1 MKGTDG
7 IHIQKKTTTKNKT
20 CHNYILFGSF
30 CEHEDELP
38 SDILKQSF
46 QIRLQANWQ
55 DDVEICR
62 HCPSFIYPLSNQ
74 GILSL

>member
-1 MKGTDG
+1 MVFTF
-7 IHIQKKTTTKNKT
+7 KKTTTKNKT

-38 SDILKQSF
+38 SDILKQPF

-55 DDVEICR
+55 DDVK
-62 HCPSFIYPLSNQ
+62 FADTVQVLS
-74 GILSL
+74 ILCLIKGS